1 MSFYFIYKKVND
13 FYLSQLQEKENIIEN
28 LKDQLNKGKLTSIE
42 KEFLYNKNFY
52 IFNKMYGSKDNK
64 GNGNSYNILFNTHS
78 LEKGLSH
85 FDLRSFGK
93 KTIKIII
100 GLLNK

>member
-1 MSFYFIYKKVND
+1 
-13 FYLSQLQEKENIIEN
+13 
-28 LKDQLNKGKLTSIE
+28 
-42 KEFLYNKNFY
+42 
-52 IFNKMYGSKDNK
+52 MYRSKDNK
-64 GNGNSYNILFNTHS
+64 GNRNSYNILFNTLS

-85 FDLRSFGK
+85 FDLLSFGK